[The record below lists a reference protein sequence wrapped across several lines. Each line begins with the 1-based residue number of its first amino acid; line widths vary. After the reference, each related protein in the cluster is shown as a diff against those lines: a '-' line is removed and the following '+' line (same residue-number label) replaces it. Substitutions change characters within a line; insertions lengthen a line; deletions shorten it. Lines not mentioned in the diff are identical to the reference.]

1 MVAKMSLPVAVAL
14 SKMLLAAA
22 LLSGLAAAAP
32 TTTKKPNFLVLFVD
46 DM

>member
-1 MVAKMSLPVAVAL
+1 MVGKMLYPAAL
-14 SKMLLAAA
+14 SKRMLATA

-32 TTTKKPNFLVLFVD
+32 TKKPNFLVLFVD

>member
-1 MVAKMSLPVAVAL
+1 MEEKMLLPAAL

-32 TTTKKPNFLVLFVD
+32 TTKKPNFLVLFVD

>member
-1 MVAKMSLPVAVAL
+1 MVAKMALPKAL
-14 SKMLLAAA
+14 SKMLLASA

-32 TTTKKPNFLVLFVD
+32 TTKKPNFLVLFVD

>member
-1 MVAKMSLPVAVAL
+1 MVKPFPGALSKML

-32 TTTKKPNFLVLFVD
+32 TKKPNFLVLFVD

>member
-1 MVAKMSLPVAVAL
+1 MAPKMPLQAAL
-14 SKMLLAAA
+14 SKMLLAGA

-32 TTTKKPNFLVLFVD
+32 TKKPNFLVLFVD